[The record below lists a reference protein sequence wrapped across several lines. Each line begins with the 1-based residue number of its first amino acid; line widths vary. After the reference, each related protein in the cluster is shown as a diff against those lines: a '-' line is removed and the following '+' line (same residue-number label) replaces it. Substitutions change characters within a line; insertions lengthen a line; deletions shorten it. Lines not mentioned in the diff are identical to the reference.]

1 MWRRHYIRSMCRTYN
16 MVSPAEKEICIS
28 RHIPAPCITA
38 PVYVAEAVIMGKAFL
53 FFCARQCYMENIFS
67 ASALYTD
74 FSMMLYDNT
83 FCDGQPETKMI

>member
-1 MWRRHYIRSMCRTYN
+1 MD
-16 MVSPAEKEICIS
+16 SPAEKEICIS

-38 PVYVAEAVIMGKAFL
+38 PVYAAEAVITAKIFL
-53 FFCARQCYMENIFS
+53 FFYTRQCYMENIFS